1 MQIKQGVQLHTIK
14 TEKFKD
20 IGIHIRF
27 RNELDEKASPARSLL
42 ALMLCDRCEKYDTKM
57 KMSASLDMMYGALLN
72 AQTVGYGQAQVV
84 EIRCKI
90 INPSYL
96 NKKNTMLEDIFA
108 FLHEIIFAPLLNDDV
123 FQESKL
129 MLMAKVERM
138 QDEPSQYVVA
148 QALKLAGKGTP
159 LGISTLGDSSIIK
172 QLTLE
177 DIKNAYRKMIEEDA
191 INIIV
196 CGDVEQITL
205 QNYIDQYLPFTQR
218 VHNIDIFYCVKSAI
232 QDAYVEEYKNISQS
246 NIMMVYFTN
255 TAITDSDYY
264 ALRVANAILGQYST
278 SMLFQEVR
286 EAHSLCYSIYSNL
299 ISYDG
304 ALGVMTGVEKANI
317 AQTITLIKKQFQ
329 RICDG
334 DFDDDL
340 CDVSKQMIQN
350 SLKASKDSMY
360 SLMALE
366 YQNNLLGCQR
376 TTEDIIALI
385 TSVKR
390 EDVIAVMRKCELKMT
405 FVLTKED
412 AHEDNNK

>member
-27 RNELDEKASPARSLL
+27 CNVLDEKVSPARSLL

-57 KMSASLDMMYGALLN
+57 KMSTYLDMMYGALIN

-84 EIRCKI
+84 ELRCKI
-90 INPSYL
+90 MNPSYV
-96 NKKNTMLEDIFA
+96 KEENTMLEDIFT
-108 FLHEIIFAPLLNDDV
+108 FLHEIVFAPLLNEDV

-159 LGISTLGDSSIIK
+159 LGTSTLGELSIIE
-172 QLTLE
+172 QLSLE
-177 DIKNAYRKMIEEDA
+177 DVKEAYRKMIEEDA
-191 INIIV
+191 IDMIV
-196 CGDVEQITL
+196 CGDVEQAVLLRYISKHL
-205 QNYIDQYLPFTQR
+205 QFKEREHHFET
-218 VHNIDIFYCVKSAI
+218 FYCVKNAI
-232 QDAYVEEYKNISQS
+232 HDAYVEEYKNISQS

-255 TAITDSDYY
+255 TSILDTDYY
-264 ALRVANAILGQYST
+264 ALRVANAMLGQYST
-278 SMLFQEVR
+278 SLLFQEVR
-286 EAHSLCYSIYSNL
+286 EKHSLCYSINSNL

-304 ALGVMTGVEKANI
+304 ALCVMTGVEKANI
-317 AQTITLIKKQFQ
+317 EKTITLIKKQFQ

-340 CDVSKQMIQN
+340 CTVSKQMIQN

-366 YQNNLLGCQR
+366 YQNDLLGCQR
-376 TTEDIIALI
+376 TSEDIIELI
-385 TSVKR
+385 ARVKR
-390 EDVIAVMRKCELKMT
+390 EDVLAVLQKCELAMT

-412 AHEDNNK
+412 AHEDNNQ